1 MSAALMRQA
10 KLPLAGRSMELH
22 AFKRAAPT
30 TDAPAPLARAK
41 LVFSAGASVPRY
53 DWERGRAY
61 LEQLVVDA
69 GAIRMDRLKRGAP
82 LLNNHNSY
90 SLEGQIGVVENPTIR
105 NGLGECE
112 VTFSRRESVAGFV
125 QDVSDGVIRN
135 VSTGYIRHRIEM
147 VPPAADGGDWVYR
160 VTDWEPVEVSLVPIP
175 ADLDAQVRGAG
186 AASVDG
192 TDHLRTYP
200 CDFIELPRD
209 NAAAPTT
216 STRGFTMQ
224 QQAPTQQQ
232 QQTAANADEVRAL
245 VLRHGLPEAFG
256 ADLITRGLD
265 ESAANRAVLTE
276 LARRDGAAG
285 GHVNVIPGNGLTG
298 HRDYMQS
305 TSASIE
311 QRHIQMAEALA
322 ERMRGPRAAADNQYR
337 NVDAPDMA
345 RECLELRGIAT
356 TGMSRAQVV
365 ERALHSTSDFPN
377 LLNAAG
383 QRSLRQA
390 YTSYAGGIKR
400 ACRAST
406 ATNFRAKQRLML
418 GEAPALL
425 QTNEHGE
432 FKYGSTAETVESYSL
447 KTFGRIFGLTRQ
459 AIINDDLDAF
469 ADMTMRMGRAAVEF
483 ENQALVDLLASN
495 PVMSDTLAVFHATH
509 ANLGTGGPSALSET
523 SLNTARTAMRL
534 QKGVDGATP
543 IDATPTWLIVPAA
556 LETAAQKLLA
566 QLYPAQSANVN
577 PFAGKL
583 ELIVDP
589 RLDAKSATAWYL
601 SADSNVIDTIE
612 YSHLDTT
619 NGGPE
624 MFVQEGFKIDGVEM
638 KVRLDFGSG
647 VLDFRGLYKSNG
659 V

>member
-1 MSAALMRQA
+1 MRQA
-10 KLPLAGRSMELH
+10 NLPLAGRSMELRE
-22 AFKRAAPT
+22 FERAMSSSA
-30 TDAPAPLARAK
+30 DAPAPLARAK
-41 LVFSAGASVPRY
+41 LVFSAGATVPRY
-53 DWERGRAY
+53 DWERARPY
-61 LEQLVVDA
+61 QEQLVVEA

-90 SLEGQIGVVENPTIR
+90 SLEGQLGVVENPTIR
-105 NGLGECE
+105 NGLGECD
-112 VTFSRRESVAGFV
+112 VTFSRRESVAGYV

-147 VPPAADGGDWVYR
+147 VPPAADGGDWIYR

-175 ADLDAQVRGAG
+175 ADLDAQVRAAG
-186 AASVDG
+186 AAPADGVDQ
-192 TDHLRTYP
+192 LRTYP
-200 CDFIELPRD
+200 CDFIELPRET
-209 NAAAPTT
+209 AAAPTT
-216 STRGFTMQ
+216 STRGFNMQ
-224 QQAPTQQQ
+224 QAQTQQQ
-232 QQTAANADEVRAL
+232 QTTVQPDAVRTL
-245 VLRHGLPEAFG
+245 VQRHGLPEAFG
-256 ADLITRGLD
+256 TDLITRGLD
-265 ESAANRAVLTE
+265 ESAVNRAVLEE
-276 LARRDGAAG
+276 LSRRDLAAG
-285 GHVNVIPGNGLTG
+285 GHRNIIPGTG
-298 HRDYMQS
+298 TADPRGYMR
-305 TSASIE
+305 TGDVTIE
-311 QRHIQMAEALA
+311 RRHEQMAEALA
-322 ERMRGPRAAADNQYR
+322 ERMRGPRAADDNLYR

-345 RECLELRGIAT
+345 RECLEMRGIAT

-365 ERALHSTSDFPN
+365 ERALHATSDFPN

-459 AIINDDLDAF
+459 AIINNDLDAF
-469 ADMTMRMGRAAVEF
+469 GDMTARMGRAAVEF

-495 PVMSDTLAVFHATH
+495 PAMSDTLAVFHATH
-509 ANLGTGGPSALSET
+509 ANLGTGAPSALSET

-534 QKGVDGATP
+534 QKGIDGVTP

-601 SADSNVIDTIE
+601 AADSAAIDTIE

-624 MFVQEGFKIDGVEM
+624 MFVQEGFKVDGVEM

-647 VLDFRGLYKSNG
+647 VLDFRGLYKANG